1 MRWAMM
7 EAVDVVMLTK
17 NSERLLRQS
26 LVSVYKNVPVDNL
39 IIVDGYS
46 TDRTVEIVKEFQE
59 EYGNVILIAQ
69 QTQKASSLAQ
79 CTNLAQ
85 YIYIENLFHRNIVE
99 LLRQSG

>member
-26 LVSVYKNVPVDNL
+26 LASVYKNVPVDNL

-59 EYGNVILIAQ
+59 KYGNVIMNAQ
-69 QTQKASSLAQ
+69 QTQKASSLEQ

-85 YIYIENLFHRNIVE
+85 HIYRE
-99 LLRQSG
+99 LVS